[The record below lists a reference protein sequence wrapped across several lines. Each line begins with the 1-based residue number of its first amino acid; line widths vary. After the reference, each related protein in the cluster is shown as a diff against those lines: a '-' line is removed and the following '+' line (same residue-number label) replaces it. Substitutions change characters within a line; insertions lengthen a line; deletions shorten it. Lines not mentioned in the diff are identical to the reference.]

1 MKNLFNT
8 FNWKNFLQRTA
19 LFFIVFLVIRLLV
32 DLMEKNA
39 PLSEIRGQSLI
50 RYLLFAMIIGLLDS
64 ETWLTE
70 KAKEQKKE
78 KPIQF
83 KNFRSALFHYA
94 GVGFFISLLCA
105 AIISIII
112 LLRWVVIFFTGD
124 KKAEIIPPWDK
135 FLLVSAAIGICFAA
149 YEAFR
154 NYLRLKKK
162 ADQS

>member
-1 MKNLFNT
+1 MKNLFKT

-19 LFFIVFLVIRLLV
+19 LFLIVFIIIRLLV
-32 DLMEKNA
+32 DKMENDVS
-39 PLSEIRGQSLI
+39 LSRIIRLSFI

-64 ETWLTE
+64 ETWITQN
-70 KAKEQKKE
+70 KEDQKKE
-78 KPIQF
+78 EPLHF
-83 KNFRSALFHYA
+83 KSLRSALFHYS
-94 GVGFFISLLCA
+94 GVAFFIALLCA
-105 AIISIII
+105 VVISIIS
-112 LLRWVVIFFTGD
+112 LLRWVFIYYSSD
-124 KKAEIIPPWDK
+124 KKAEIIPDWDK